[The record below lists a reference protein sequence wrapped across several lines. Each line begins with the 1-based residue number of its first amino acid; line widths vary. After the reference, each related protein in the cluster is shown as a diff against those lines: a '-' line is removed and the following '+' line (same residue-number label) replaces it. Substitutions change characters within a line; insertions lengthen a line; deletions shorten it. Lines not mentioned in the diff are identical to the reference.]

1 MGALRQVCDLGLA
14 RTDEA
19 WQTAPSDAATNP
31 RWLAPEVLEGG
42 ANTTASDVYAF
53 GIVMCAPSRH
63 PCVTGACGRC
73 SSQHSVLPAR

>member
-1 MGALRQVCDLGLA
+1 MRQVCDLGLA

-42 ANTTASDVYAF
+42 VHTTASDVYAF
-53 GIVMCAPSRH
+53 GIVMCAPSCRLILCH
-63 PCVTGACGRC
+63 CSLQS
-73 SSQHSVLPAR
+73 SSQHSILPAR